1 MVISNLTWV
10 IIFSFMYI
18 VALSFLYFSKTR
30 LDNGENKIYKYILIT
45 NLVGLV
51 LQISCDFVSYKYDVI
66 PTIISDFVLRLY
78 LVYFIIFISLLIFY
92 LIEISFKHKKIAN
105 IITLIGDTLITIV
118 VFMLPYNLH
127 RDVVQKIYYTYGPAV
142 QVVFFLS
149 AILSL
154 VIFAILIAKR
164 KSVGLNKKVLP
175 IWLYLLFGLG
185 VMVIQM
191 KYPELV
197 ITTTMESLICFL
209 MYFTI
214 ENPDLKMITKLEL
227 AKDQAEKANRA
238 KSDFLSSMSH
248 EIRTPLNAIVGL
260 SEDNLSYESKC
271 PPEVIENSHDIVNAS
286 QTLLEIVGNILDI
299 NKIESEKL
307 EIVEH
312 AYDFKESITSMC
324 KVTTTRIGEKDIK
337 FNLNISDDLPY
348 ELIGDKVHVKEIVNN
363 ILTNAIKYTEQGEI
377 NLSVKCV
384 NDYNKRLS
392 NLIITCQDT
401 GRGIKK
407 EYISKLFTK
416 FERLEEDKNTTVEG
430 TGLGLAITKQLVEM
444 MNGNVT
450 VKSTYGEGSEFI
462 AAIDQR
468 TSLNTKEEEK
478 QDIKAELDLS
488 GKKVLIVD
496 DNEINIKV
504 AKKLLKKY
512 KCIVDSA
519 ESGMECLEKVKKGD
533 EYDLIFMDDMMP
545 RMRGTETL
553 IRLKK
558 IEGYKIPTIALTA
571 NAVSGM
577 KEKYLREGFTDYLAK
592 PIDKNELFK
601 ILSNYITFDTKFE
614 MKEEKL
620 EEIPKELFDM
630 EKPLNKIEI
639 KEHKKNEQF
648 SSVYVTKE
656 KKDIEYLKKNRIDVE
671 KGIELLGDI
680 EMYNETLEEFMN
692 NIEERM
698 RKLEKYKEE
707 EKMEEYAIEVHALK
721 SDSKYLGFKEL
732 AEIAYNQEMKSK
744 ENDIKY
750 IKEKY
755 SILKEEVDRIV
766 KIIKEYQATI

>member
-1 MVISNLTWV
+1 MGSGIYFPTCAVLFSVLTLILFFGKKHISTV
-10 IIFSFMYI
+10 E
-18 VALSFLYFSKTR
+18 T
-30 LDNGENKIYKYILIT
+30 KIY
-45 NLVGLV
+45 G
-51 LQISCDFVSYKYDVI
+51 F
-66 PTIISDFVLRLY
+66 
-78 LVYFIIFISLLIFY
+78 LLIFNFIGLIVELLCTYAAMISKNHEILSDLILKSY
-92 LIEISFKHKKIAN
+92 LFYNILWVLVLTIYVLYISLKRETMKKLKKVILYSSFILMILVIVLLFILPIDLVIKNNFRIRYTQGPSVDLCYVLCAIF
-105 IITLIGDTLITIV
+105 IIGMFITI
-118 VFMLPYNLH
+118 FTNL
-127 RDVVQKIYYTYGPAV
+127 KNFT
-142 QVVFFLS
+142 S
-149 AILSL
+149 
-154 VIFAILIAKR
+154 
-164 KSVGLNKKVLP
+164 NKKCIPVIVFLTVG
-175 IWLYLLFGLG
+175 IIGMF
-185 VMVIQM
+185 IQM
-191 KYPELV
+191 IYPG
-197 ITTTMESLICFL
+197 MLIMTYIETFVL
-209 MYFTI
+209 SIMYHTI
-214 ENPDLKMITKLEL
+214 ENPDIKMMNQLEL
-227 AKDQAEKANRA
+227 AKDTAEKANRA

-248 EIRTPLNAIVGL
+248 EIRTPLNAIMGF
-260 SEDNLSYESKC
+260 SECIKTAETLDEAK
-271 PPEVIENSHDIVNAS
+271 EDADDVISAGN
-286 QTLLEIVGNILDI
+286 TLLEIVNGILDI
-299 NKIESEKL
+299 SKIEAGKL
-307 EIVEH
+307 ELIESDYNVRKILEEVERL
-312 AYDFKESITSMC
+312 IQ
-324 KVTTTRIGEKDIK
+324 VR
-337 FNLNISDDLPY
+337 
-348 ELIGDKVHVKEIVNN
+348 IGDKKIEFETDIAEDIPEYLYGDHAN
-363 ILTNAIKYTEQGEI
+363 IKKILINLLTNAVKYTNEGYIKLKITCVRKENI
-377 NLSVKCV
+377 CRLFISVK
-384 NDYNKRLS
+384 
-392 NLIITCQDT
+392 DT
-401 GRGIKK
+401 GRGIKP
-407 EYISKLFTK
+407 EQVNRLFTK

-755 SILKEEVDRIV
+755 SILKEEVDRII
-766 KIIKEYQATI
+766 KIIKEYK

>member
-1 MVISNLTWV
+1 MMTNMYFQICSFFYMLMIVILFFSKKRIRNEETENFAILSIV
-10 IIFSFMYI
+10 NMIGILLDIIIVYLSYVTPGHTILYILNKFYLLYI
-18 VALSFLYFSKTR
+18 VLWTAIFY
-30 LDNGENKIYKYILIT
+30 IYIVLITVKKEYKKKMYMLTILLTTVTTILI
-45 NLVGLV
+45 
-51 LQISCDFVSYKYDVI
+51 
-66 PTIISDFVLRLY
+66 FVLPIYLY
-78 LVYFIIFISLLIFY
+78 NKDNV
-92 LIEISFKHKKIAN
+92 
-105 IITLIGDTLITIV
+105 
-118 VFMLPYNLH
+118 M
-127 RDVVQKIYYTYGPAV
+127 YTYGMSVTNVYVTELFFVIMIICTVAV
-142 QVVFFLS
+142 N
-149 AILSL
+149 IKN
-154 VIFAILIAKR
+154 IFTKKYIPLI
-164 KSVGLNKKVLP
+164 
-175 IWLYLLFGLG
+175 
-185 VMVIQM
+185 
-191 KYPELV
+191 
-197 ITTTMESLICFL
+197 SLIILCIIALIVRAINPGLLLTTSIMTFINIL
-209 MYFTI
+209 MYHTI
-214 ENPDLKMITKLEL
+214 ENPDIKMMNQLEL
-227 AKDQAEKANRA
+227 AKDTAEKANRA

-248 EIRTPLNAIVGL
+248 EIRTPLNAIMGF
-260 SEDNLSYESKC
+260 SECIKTAETLDEAK
-271 PPEVIENSHDIVNAS
+271 EDADDVISAGN
-286 QTLLEIVGNILDI
+286 TLLEIVNGILDI
-299 NKIESEKL
+299 SKIEAGKL
-307 EIVEH
+307 ELIESDYNVRKILEEVERL
-312 AYDFKESITSMC
+312 IQ
-324 KVTTTRIGEKDIK
+324 VR
-337 FNLNISDDLPY
+337 
-348 ELIGDKVHVKEIVNN
+348 IGDKKIEFETDIAEDIPEYLYGDHAN
-363 ILTNAIKYTEQGEI
+363 IKKILINLLTNAVKYTNEGYIKLKITCVRKENI
-377 NLSVKCV
+377 CRLFISVK
-384 NDYNKRLS
+384 
-392 NLIITCQDT
+392 DT
-401 GRGIKK
+401 GRGIKP
-407 EYISKLFTK
+407 EQVNRLFTK
-416 FERLEEDKNTTVEG
+416 FERLEEDKNTTIEG

-512 KCIVDSA
+512 KCIVESA
-519 ESGMECLEKVKKGD
+519 QSGMECLEKVKKGD

-755 SILKEEVDRIV
+755 SILKEEVDRII

>member
-1 MVISNLTWV
+1 MGSGIYFPTCAILFSVLTLILFFGKKHISTV
-10 IIFSFMYI
+10 E
-18 VALSFLYFSKTR
+18 T
-30 LDNGENKIYKYILIT
+30 KIY
-45 NLVGLV
+45 G
-51 LQISCDFVSYKYDVI
+51 F
-66 PTIISDFVLRLY
+66 
-78 LVYFIIFISLLIFY
+78 LLIFNFIGLIVELLCTYAAMISKNHEILSDLILKSY
-92 LIEISFKHKKIAN
+92 LFYNILWVLVLTIYVLYISLKRETMKKLKKVILYSSFILMILVIVLLFILPIDLVIKNNFRIRYTQGPSVELCYALCAIF
-105 IITLIGDTLITIV
+105 IIGMFITI
-118 VFMLPYNLH
+118 FTNL
-127 RDVVQKIYYTYGPAV
+127 KNFT
-142 QVVFFLS
+142 S
-149 AILSL
+149 
-154 VIFAILIAKR
+154 
-164 KSVGLNKKVLP
+164 NKKCIPVIVFLTVG
-175 IWLYLLFGLG
+175 IIGMF
-185 VMVIQM
+185 IQM
-191 KYPELV
+191 IYPG
-197 ITTTMESLICFL
+197 MLIMTYIETFVL
-209 MYFTI
+209 SIMYHTI
-214 ENPDLKMITKLEL
+214 ENPDIKMMNQLEL
-227 AKDQAEKANRA
+227 AKDTAEKANRA

-248 EIRTPLNAIVGL
+248 EIRTPLNAIMGF
-260 SEDNLSYESKC
+260 SECIKTAETLDEAKEDASD
-271 PPEVIENSHDIVNAS
+271 VISAGN
-286 QTLLEIVGNILDI
+286 TLLEIVNGILDI
-299 NKIESEKL
+299 SKIEAGKL
-307 EIVEH
+307 ELIESDYNVRKILEEVERL
-312 AYDFKESITSMC
+312 IQ
-324 KVTTTRIGEKDIK
+324 VR
-337 FNLNISDDLPY
+337 
-348 ELIGDKVHVKEIVNN
+348 IGDKKIEFETDIAEDIPEYLYGDHAN
-363 ILTNAIKYTEQGEI
+363 IKKILINLLTNAVKYTNEGYIKLKITCVRKENI
-377 NLSVKCV
+377 CRLFISVK
-384 NDYNKRLS
+384 
-392 NLIITCQDT
+392 DT
-401 GRGIKK
+401 GRGIKP
-407 EYISKLFTK
+407 EQVNRLFTK

-444 MNGNVT
+444 MNGNIT

-732 AEIAYNQEMKSK
+732 AKIAYNQEMKSK

>member
-1 MVISNLTWV
+1 MDGAISFTVCSLFFSVLLTLVYFSKKRLSTLENKLYAVLIITNLIGIIIHILCGVVTPMINGDIQS
-10 IIFSFMYI
+10 IIFS
-18 VALSFLYFSKTR
+18 K
-30 LDNGENKIYKYILIT
+30 
-45 NLVGLV
+45 
-51 LQISCDFVSYKYDVI
+51 
-66 PTIISDFVLRLY
+66 LY
-78 LVYFIIFISLLIFY
+78 LGYLLTWIMIFTIYIFVISRKNKFENTLKKYYIRLFTCISIIYFICCIILVFLP
-92 LIEISFKHKKIAN
+92 IEIFNESG
-105 IITLIGDTLITIV
+105 II
-118 VFMLPYNLH
+118 
-127 RDVVQKIYYTYGPAV
+127 YTYGMAV
-142 QVVFFLS
+142 NFLYVVSGLCMMVMIICMLLNFKNIRNKKYLP
-149 AILSL
+149 
-154 VIFAILIAKR
+154 IFAYMAISSAVVLIQ
-164 KSVGLNKKVLP
+164 S
-175 IWLYLLFGLG
+175 IH
-185 VMVIQM
+185 
-191 KYPELV
+191 PELLLM
-197 ITTTMESLICFL
+197 TAMETFVTFL

-214 ENPDLKMITKLEL
+214 ENPDIKMMNQLEL
-227 AKDQAEKANRA
+227 AKDTAEKANRA

-248 EIRTPLNAIVGL
+248 EIRTPLNAIMGF
-260 SEDNLSYESKC
+260 SECIKTAETLDEAK
-271 PPEVIENSHDIVNAS
+271 EDAGDVISAGN
-286 QTLLEIVGNILDI
+286 TLLEIVNGILDI
-299 NKIESEKL
+299 SKIEAGKL
-307 EIVEH
+307 ELIESDYNVRKILEEVERL
-312 AYDFKESITSMC
+312 IQ
-324 KVTTTRIGEKDIK
+324 VR
-337 FNLNISDDLPY
+337 
-348 ELIGDKVHVKEIVNN
+348 IGDKKIEFETDIAEDIPEYLYGDHAN
-363 ILTNAIKYTEQGEI
+363 IKKILINLLTNAVKYTNEGYIKLKITCVRKENI
-377 NLSVKCV
+377 CRLFISVK
-384 NDYNKRLS
+384 
-392 NLIITCQDT
+392 DT
-401 GRGIKK
+401 GRGIKP
-407 EYISKLFTK
+407 EQVNRLFTK

-444 MNGNVT
+444 MNGNIT

-707 EKMEEYAIEVHALK
+707 DKMEEYAIEVHALK

-755 SILKEEVDRIV
+755 SILKEEVDRII
-766 KIIKEYQATI
+766 KIIKEYK

>member
-1 MVISNLTWV
+1 MDGAISFTVCSLFFSVLLTLVYFSKKRLSTLENKLYAVLIITNLIGIIIHILCGVVTPMINGDIQS
-10 IIFSFMYI
+10 IIFS
-18 VALSFLYFSKTR
+18 K
-30 LDNGENKIYKYILIT
+30 
-45 NLVGLV
+45 
-51 LQISCDFVSYKYDVI
+51 
-66 PTIISDFVLRLY
+66 LY
-78 LVYFIIFISLLIFY
+78 LGYLLTWIMIFTIYIFVISRKNKFENTLKKYYIRLFTCISIIYFICCIILVFLP
-92 LIEISFKHKKIAN
+92 IEIFNESG
-105 IITLIGDTLITIV
+105 II
-118 VFMLPYNLH
+118 
-127 RDVVQKIYYTYGPAV
+127 YTYGMAV
-142 QVVFFLS
+142 NFLYVVSGLCMMVMIICMLLNFKNIRNKKYLP
-149 AILSL
+149 
-154 VIFAILIAKR
+154 IFAYMAINSAVVLIQ
-164 KSVGLNKKVLP
+164 S
-175 IWLYLLFGLG
+175 IH
-185 VMVIQM
+185 
-191 KYPELV
+191 PELLLM
-197 ITTTMESLICFL
+197 TAMETFVTFL

-214 ENPDLKMITKLEL
+214 ENPDIKMMNQLEL
-227 AKDQAEKANRA
+227 AKDTAEKANRA

-248 EIRTPLNAIVGL
+248 EIRTPLNAIMGF
-260 SEDNLSYESKC
+260 SECIKTAETLDEAK
-271 PPEVIENSHDIVNAS
+271 EDADDVISAGN
-286 QTLLEIVGNILDI
+286 TLLEIVNGILDI
-299 NKIESEKL
+299 SKIEAGKL
-307 EIVEH
+307 ELIESDYNVRKILEEVERL
-312 AYDFKESITSMC
+312 IQ
-324 KVTTTRIGEKDIK
+324 VR
-337 FNLNISDDLPY
+337 
-348 ELIGDKVHVKEIVNN
+348 IGDKKIEFETDIAEDIPEYLYGDHAN
-363 ILTNAIKYTEQGEI
+363 IKKILINLLTNAVKYTNEGYIKLKITCVRKENI
-377 NLSVKCV
+377 CRLFISVK
-384 NDYNKRLS
+384 
-392 NLIITCQDT
+392 DT
-401 GRGIKK
+401 GRGIKP
-407 EYISKLFTK
+407 EQVNRLFTK

-478 QDIKAELDLS
+478 QDIKVELDLS

-755 SILKEEVDRIV
+755 SILKEEVDRII

>member
-1 MVISNLTWV
+1 MDGAISFTVCSLFFSVLLTLVYFSKKRLSTLENKLYAVLIITNLIGIIIHILCGVVTPMINGDIQS
-10 IIFSFMYI
+10 IIFS
-18 VALSFLYFSKTR
+18 K
-30 LDNGENKIYKYILIT
+30 
-45 NLVGLV
+45 
-51 LQISCDFVSYKYDVI
+51 
-66 PTIISDFVLRLY
+66 LY
-78 LVYFIIFISLLIFY
+78 LGYLLTWIMIFTIYIFVISRKNKFENTLKKYYIRLFTCISIIYFICCIILVFLP
-92 LIEISFKHKKIAN
+92 IEIFNESG
-105 IITLIGDTLITIV
+105 II
-118 VFMLPYNLH
+118 
-127 RDVVQKIYYTYGPAV
+127 YTYGMAV
-142 QVVFFLS
+142 NFLYVVSGLCMMVMIICMLLNFKNIRNKKYLP
-149 AILSL
+149 
-154 VIFAILIAKR
+154 IFAYMAISSAVVLIQ
-164 KSVGLNKKVLP
+164 S
-175 IWLYLLFGLG
+175 IH
-185 VMVIQM
+185 
-191 KYPELV
+191 PELLLM
-197 ITTTMESLICFL
+197 TAMETFVTFL

-214 ENPDLKMITKLEL
+214 ENPDIKMMNQLEL
-227 AKDQAEKANRA
+227 AKDTAEKANRA

-248 EIRTPLNAIVGL
+248 EIRTPLNAIMGF
-260 SEDNLSYESKC
+260 SECIKTAETLDEAK
-271 PPEVIENSHDIVNAS
+271 EDAGDVISAGN
-286 QTLLEIVGNILDI
+286 TLLEIVNGILDI
-299 NKIESEKL
+299 SKIEAGKL
-307 EIVEH
+307 ELIESDYNVRKILEEVERL
-312 AYDFKESITSMC
+312 IQ
-324 KVTTTRIGEKDIK
+324 VR
-337 FNLNISDDLPY
+337 
-348 ELIGDKVHVKEIVNN
+348 IGDKKIEFETDIAEDIPEYLYGDHAN
-363 ILTNAIKYTEQGEI
+363 IKKILINLLTNAVKYTNEGYIKLKITCVRKENI
-377 NLSVKCV
+377 CRLFISVK
-384 NDYNKRLS
+384 
-392 NLIITCQDT
+392 DT
-401 GRGIKK
+401 GRGIKP
-407 EYISKLFTK
+407 EQVNRLFTK

-671 KGIELLGDI
+671 KGIELLGDM

-755 SILKEEVDRIV
+755 SILKEEVDRII
-766 KIIKEYQATI
+766 KIIKEYK

>member
-1 MVISNLTWV
+1 MMTNMYFQVCSFFYMLMIVILFFSKKRIKNEETENFAILSIV
-10 IIFSFMYI
+10 NMIGILLDIIIVYLSYVTPGHTILYILNKFYLLYI
-18 VALSFLYFSKTR
+18 VLWTAIFY
-30 LDNGENKIYKYILIT
+30 IYIVLITVKKEYKKKMYMLTILLTTVTTILI
-45 NLVGLV
+45 
-51 LQISCDFVSYKYDVI
+51 
-66 PTIISDFVLRLY
+66 FVLPIYLY
-78 LVYFIIFISLLIFY
+78 NKDNV
-92 LIEISFKHKKIAN
+92 
-105 IITLIGDTLITIV
+105 
-118 VFMLPYNLH
+118 M
-127 RDVVQKIYYTYGPAV
+127 YTYGMSVTNVYVTELFFVIMIICTVAV
-142 QVVFFLS
+142 N
-149 AILSL
+149 IKN
-154 VIFAILIAKR
+154 IFTKKYIPLI
-164 KSVGLNKKVLP
+164 
-175 IWLYLLFGLG
+175 
-185 VMVIQM
+185 
-191 KYPELV
+191 
-197 ITTTMESLICFL
+197 SLIILCIIALIVRAINPGLLLTTSIMTFINIL
-209 MYFTI
+209 MYHTI
-214 ENPDLKMITKLEL
+214 ENPDIKMMNQLEL
-227 AKDQAEKANRA
+227 AKDTAEKANRA

-248 EIRTPLNAIVGL
+248 EIRTPLNAIMGF
-260 SEDNLSYESKC
+260 SECIKTAETLDEAK
-271 PPEVIENSHDIVNAS
+271 EDADDVISAGN
-286 QTLLEIVGNILDI
+286 TLLEIVNGILDI
-299 NKIESEKL
+299 SKIEAGKL
-307 EIVEH
+307 ELIESDYNVRKILEEVERL
-312 AYDFKESITSMC
+312 IQ
-324 KVTTTRIGEKDIK
+324 VR
-337 FNLNISDDLPY
+337 
-348 ELIGDKVHVKEIVNN
+348 IGDKKIEFETDIAEDIPEYLYGDHAN
-363 ILTNAIKYTEQGEI
+363 IKKILINLLTNAVKYTNEGYIKLKITCVRKENI
-377 NLSVKCV
+377 CRLFISVK
-384 NDYNKRLS
+384 
-392 NLIITCQDT
+392 DT
-401 GRGIKK
+401 GRGIKP
-407 EYISKLFTK
+407 EQVNRLFTK
-416 FERLEEDKNTTVEG
+416 FERLEEDKNTTIEG

-468 TSLNTKEEEK
+468 TSLNPKEEEK

-488 GKKVLIVD
+488 GEKVLIVD

-577 KEKYLREGFTDYLAK
+577 REKYLREGFTDYLAK

-692 NIEERM
+692 NIEDRM

-732 AEIAYNQEMKSK
+732 AKIAYNQEMKSK

-755 SILKEEVDRIV
+755 SILKEEVDRII
-766 KIIKEYQATI
+766 KIIKEYK

>member
-1 MVISNLTWV
+1 MGSGIYFPTCAVLFSVLTLILFFGKKHISTV
-10 IIFSFMYI
+10 E
-18 VALSFLYFSKTR
+18 T
-30 LDNGENKIYKYILIT
+30 KIY
-45 NLVGLV
+45 G
-51 LQISCDFVSYKYDVI
+51 F
-66 PTIISDFVLRLY
+66 
-78 LVYFIIFISLLIFY
+78 LLIFNFIGLIVELLCTYAAMISKNHEILSDLILKSY
-92 LIEISFKHKKIAN
+92 LFYNILWVLVLTIYVLYISLKRETMKKLKKVILYSSFILMILVIVLLFILPIDLVIKNNFRIRYTQGPSVDLCYVLCAIF
-105 IITLIGDTLITIV
+105 IIGMFITI
-118 VFMLPYNLH
+118 FTNL
-127 RDVVQKIYYTYGPAV
+127 KNFT
-142 QVVFFLS
+142 S
-149 AILSL
+149 
-154 VIFAILIAKR
+154 
-164 KSVGLNKKVLP
+164 NKKCIPVIVFLTVG
-175 IWLYLLFGLG
+175 IIGMF
-185 VMVIQM
+185 IQM
-191 KYPELV
+191 IYPG
-197 ITTTMESLICFL
+197 MLIMTYIETFVL
-209 MYFTI
+209 SIMYHTI
-214 ENPDLKMITKLEL
+214 ENPDIKMMNQLEL
-227 AKDQAEKANRA
+227 AKDTAEKANRA

-248 EIRTPLNAIVGL
+248 EIRTPLNAIMGF
-260 SEDNLSYESKC
+260 SECIKTAETLDEAK
-271 PPEVIENSHDIVNAS
+271 EDADDVISAGN
-286 QTLLEIVGNILDI
+286 TLLEIVNGILDI
-299 NKIESEKL
+299 SKIEAGKL
-307 EIVEH
+307 ELIESDYNVRKILEEVERL
-312 AYDFKESITSMC
+312 IQ
-324 KVTTTRIGEKDIK
+324 VR
-337 FNLNISDDLPY
+337 
-348 ELIGDKVHVKEIVNN
+348 IGDKKIEFETDIAEDIPEYLYGDHAN
-363 ILTNAIKYTEQGEI
+363 IKKILINLLTNAVKYTNEGYIKLKITCVRKENI
-377 NLSVKCV
+377 CRLFISVK
-384 NDYNKRLS
+384 
-392 NLIITCQDT
+392 DT
-401 GRGIKK
+401 GRGIKP
-407 EYISKLFTK
+407 EQVNRLFTK

-444 MNGNVT
+444 MNGNIT

-755 SILKEEVDRIV
+755 SILKEEVDRII
-766 KIIKEYQATI
+766 KIIKEYK

>member
-1 MVISNLTWV
+1 MMNGIVFIVCGLCCSILINIVYFSKKRIFSYENRVYSALIISNL
-10 IIFSFMYI
+10 I
-18 VALSFLYFSKTR
+18 
-30 LDNGENKIYKYILIT
+30 G
-45 NLVGLV
+45 
-51 LQISCDFVSYKYDVI
+51 
-66 PTIISDFVLRLY
+66 
-78 LVYFIIFISLLIFY
+78 LLIE
-92 LIEISFKHKKIAN
+92 LACN
-105 IITLIGDTLITIV
+105 ITAE
-118 VFMLPYNLH
+118 FP
-127 RDVVQKIYYTYGPAV
+127 Q
-142 QVVFFLS
+142 LS
-149 AILSL
+149 LSL
-154 VIFAILIAKR
+154 VTLIVKLYLIYLVTWIFLFTIYIFIISIKNYEKNRIKILKSIFLLLAISIIMILILPVECVKNGDVIY
-164 KSVGLNKKVLP
+164 STGLAVLESYLISGICIMLWIILLLANIKKIKLKKCIP
-175 IWLYLLFGLG
+175 LLGFILLGNIVIFLQATHPGLL
-185 VMVIQM
+185 MM
-191 KYPELV
+191 TAMETY
-197 ITTTMESLICFL
+197 ITLL
-209 MYFTI
+209 MYHTI
-214 ENPDLKMITKLEL
+214 ENPDIKMMNQLEL
-227 AKDQAEKANRA
+227 AKDTAEKANRA

-248 EIRTPLNAIVGL
+248 EIRTPLNAIMGF
-260 SEDNLSYESKC
+260 SECIKTAETLDEAK
-271 PPEVIENSHDIVNAS
+271 EDAGDVISAGN
-286 QTLLEIVGNILDI
+286 TLLEIVNGILDI
-299 NKIESEKL
+299 SKIEAGKL
-307 EIVEH
+307 ELIESDYNVRKILEEVERL
-312 AYDFKESITSMC
+312 IQ
-324 KVTTTRIGEKDIK
+324 VR
-337 FNLNISDDLPY
+337 
-348 ELIGDKVHVKEIVNN
+348 IGDKKIEFETDIAEDIPEYLYGDHAN
-363 ILTNAIKYTEQGEI
+363 IKKILINLLTNAVKYTNEGYIKLKITCVRKENI
-377 NLSVKCV
+377 CRLFISVK
-384 NDYNKRLS
+384 
-392 NLIITCQDT
+392 DT
-401 GRGIKK
+401 GRGIKP
-407 EYISKLFTK
+407 EQVNRLFTK

-478 QDIKAELDLS
+478 QDIKVELDLS
-488 GKKVLIVD
+488 GEKVLIVD

-755 SILKEEVDRIV
+755 SILKEEVDRII
-766 KIIKEYQATI
+766 KIIKEYK

>member
-1 MVISNLTWV
+1 MGSGIYFPTCAILFSVLTLILFFGKKHISTV
-10 IIFSFMYI
+10 E
-18 VALSFLYFSKTR
+18 T
-30 LDNGENKIYKYILIT
+30 KIY
-45 NLVGLV
+45 G
-51 LQISCDFVSYKYDVI
+51 F
-66 PTIISDFVLRLY
+66 
-78 LVYFIIFISLLIFY
+78 LLIFNFIGLIVELLCTYAAMISKNHEILSDLILKSY
-92 LIEISFKHKKIAN
+92 LFYNILWVLVLTIYVLYISLKRETMKKLKKVILYSSFILMILVIVLLFILPIDLVIKNNFRIRYTQGPSVELCYALCAIF
-105 IITLIGDTLITIV
+105 IIGMFITI
-118 VFMLPYNLH
+118 FTNL
-127 RDVVQKIYYTYGPAV
+127 KNFT
-142 QVVFFLS
+142 S
-149 AILSL
+149 
-154 VIFAILIAKR
+154 
-164 KSVGLNKKVLP
+164 NKKCIPVIVFLTVG
-175 IWLYLLFGLG
+175 IIGMF
-185 VMVIQM
+185 IQM
-191 KYPELV
+191 IYPG
-197 ITTTMESLICFL
+197 MLIMTYIETFVL
-209 MYFTI
+209 SIMYHTI
-214 ENPDLKMITKLEL
+214 ENPDIKMMNQLEL
-227 AKDQAEKANRA
+227 AKDTAEKANRA

-248 EIRTPLNAIVGL
+248 EIRTPLNAIMGF
-260 SEDNLSYESKC
+260 SECIKTAETLDEAK
-271 PPEVIENSHDIVNAS
+271 EDAGDVISAGN
-286 QTLLEIVGNILDI
+286 TLLEIVNGILDI
-299 NKIESEKL
+299 SKIEAGKL
-307 EIVEH
+307 ELIESDYNVRKILEEVERL
-312 AYDFKESITSMC
+312 IQ
-324 KVTTTRIGEKDIK
+324 VR
-337 FNLNISDDLPY
+337 
-348 ELIGDKVHVKEIVNN
+348 IGDKKIEFETDIAEDIPEYLYGDHAN
-363 ILTNAIKYTEQGEI
+363 IKKILINLLTNAVKYTNGGYIKLKITCVRKENI
-377 NLSVKCV
+377 CRLFISVK
-384 NDYNKRLS
+384 
-392 NLIITCQDT
+392 DT
-401 GRGIKK
+401 GRGIKP
-407 EYISKLFTK
+407 EQVNRLFTK

-478 QDIKAELDLS
+478 QDIKVELDLS

-648 SSVYVTKE
+648 SSAYVTKE

-692 NIEERM
+692 DIEERM

-755 SILKEEVDRIV
+755 SILKEEVDRII
-766 KIIKEYQATI
+766 KIIKEYK

>member
-1 MVISNLTWV
+1 MMTNMYFQICSFFYMLMIVILFFSKKRIRNEETENFAILS
-10 IIFSFMYI
+10 IINMIGILLDIIIVYLSYVTPGHTILYILNKFYLLYI
-18 VALSFLYFSKTR
+18 VLWTAIFY
-30 LDNGENKIYKYILIT
+30 IYIVLITVKKEYKKKMYMLTILLTTVTTILI
-45 NLVGLV
+45 
-51 LQISCDFVSYKYDVI
+51 
-66 PTIISDFVLRLY
+66 FVLPIYLY
-78 LVYFIIFISLLIFY
+78 NKDNV
-92 LIEISFKHKKIAN
+92 
-105 IITLIGDTLITIV
+105 
-118 VFMLPYNLH
+118 M
-127 RDVVQKIYYTYGPAV
+127 YTYGMSVTNVYVTELFFVIMIICTVAV
-142 QVVFFLS
+142 N
-149 AILSL
+149 IKN
-154 VIFAILIAKR
+154 IFTKKYIPLI
-164 KSVGLNKKVLP
+164 
-175 IWLYLLFGLG
+175 
-185 VMVIQM
+185 
-191 KYPELV
+191 
-197 ITTTMESLICFL
+197 SLIILCIIALIVRAINPGLLLTTSIMTFINIL
-209 MYFTI
+209 MYHTI
-214 ENPDLKMITKLEL
+214 ENPDIKMMNQLEL
-227 AKDQAEKANRA
+227 AKDTAEKANRA

-248 EIRTPLNAIVGL
+248 EIRTPLNAIMGF
-260 SEDNLSYESKC
+260 SECIKTAETLDEAK
-271 PPEVIENSHDIVNAS
+271 EDAGDVISAGN
-286 QTLLEIVGNILDI
+286 TLLEIVNGILDI
-299 NKIESEKL
+299 SKIEAGKL
-307 EIVEH
+307 ELIESDYNVRKILEEVERL
-312 AYDFKESITSMC
+312 IQ
-324 KVTTTRIGEKDIK
+324 VR
-337 FNLNISDDLPY
+337 
-348 ELIGDKVHVKEIVNN
+348 IGDKKIEFETDIAEDIPEYLYGDHAN
-363 ILTNAIKYTEQGEI
+363 IKKILINLLTNAVKYTNEGYIKLKITCVRKENI
-377 NLSVKCV
+377 CRLFISVK
-384 NDYNKRLS
+384 
-392 NLIITCQDT
+392 DT
-401 GRGIKK
+401 GRGIKP
-407 EYISKLFTK
+407 EQVNRLFTK

-488 GKKVLIVD
+488 EKKILIVD

-755 SILKEEVDRIV
+755 SILKEEVDRII

>member
-1 MVISNLTWV
+1 MGSGIYFPTCAVLFSVLTLILFFGKKHISTV
-10 IIFSFMYI
+10 E
-18 VALSFLYFSKTR
+18 T
-30 LDNGENKIYKYILIT
+30 KIY
-45 NLVGLV
+45 G
-51 LQISCDFVSYKYDVI
+51 F
-66 PTIISDFVLRLY
+66 
-78 LVYFIIFISLLIFY
+78 LLIFNFIGLIVELLCTYAAMISKNHEILSDLILKSY
-92 LIEISFKHKKIAN
+92 LFYNILWVLVLTIYVLYISLKRETMKKLKKVILYSSFILMILVIVLLFILPIDLVIKNNFRIRYTQGPSVDLCYVLCAIF
-105 IITLIGDTLITIV
+105 IIGMFITI
-118 VFMLPYNLH
+118 FTNL
-127 RDVVQKIYYTYGPAV
+127 KNFT
-142 QVVFFLS
+142 S
-149 AILSL
+149 
-154 VIFAILIAKR
+154 
-164 KSVGLNKKVLP
+164 NKKCIPVIVFLTVG
-175 IWLYLLFGLG
+175 IIGMF
-185 VMVIQM
+185 IQM
-191 KYPELV
+191 IYPG
-197 ITTTMESLICFL
+197 MLIMTYIETFVL
-209 MYFTI
+209 SIMYHTI
-214 ENPDLKMITKLEL
+214 ENPDIKMMNQLEL
-227 AKDQAEKANRA
+227 AKDTAEKANRA

-248 EIRTPLNAIVGL
+248 EIRTPLNAIMGF
-260 SEDNLSYESKC
+260 SECIKTAETLDEAK
-271 PPEVIENSHDIVNAS
+271 EDADDVISAGN
-286 QTLLEIVGNILDI
+286 TLLEIVNGILDI
-299 NKIESEKL
+299 SKIEAGKL
-307 EIVEH
+307 ELIESDYNVRKILEEVERL
-312 AYDFKESITSMC
+312 IQ
-324 KVTTTRIGEKDIK
+324 VR
-337 FNLNISDDLPY
+337 
-348 ELIGDKVHVKEIVNN
+348 IGDKKIEFETDIAEDIPEYLYGDHAN
-363 ILTNAIKYTEQGEI
+363 IKKILINLLTNAVKYTNEGYIKLKITCVRKENI
-377 NLSVKCV
+377 CRLFISVK
-384 NDYNKRLS
+384 
-392 NLIITCQDT
+392 DT
-401 GRGIKK
+401 GRGIKP
-407 EYISKLFTK
+407 EQVNRLFTK

-444 MNGNVT
+444 MNGNIT

-571 NAVSGM
+571 NAISGM

-755 SILKEEVDRIV
+755 SILKEEVDRII
-766 KIIKEYQATI
+766 KIIKEYK

>member
-1 MVISNLTWV
+1 MGSGIYFPTCAILFSVLTLILFFGKKHISTV
-10 IIFSFMYI
+10 E
-18 VALSFLYFSKTR
+18 T
-30 LDNGENKIYKYILIT
+30 KIS
-45 NLVGLV
+45 G
-51 LQISCDFVSYKYDVI
+51 F
-66 PTIISDFVLRLY
+66 
-78 LVYFIIFISLLIFY
+78 LLIFNFIGLIVELLCTYAAMISKNHEILSDLILKSY
-92 LIEISFKHKKIAN
+92 LFYNILWVLVLTIYVLYISLKRETMKKLKKVILYSSFILMILVIVLLFILPIDLVIKNNFRIRYTQGPSVELCYALCAIF
-105 IITLIGDTLITIV
+105 IIGMFITI
-118 VFMLPYNLH
+118 FTNL
-127 RDVVQKIYYTYGPAV
+127 KNFT
-142 QVVFFLS
+142 S
-149 AILSL
+149 
-154 VIFAILIAKR
+154 
-164 KSVGLNKKVLP
+164 NKKCIPVIVFLTVG
-175 IWLYLLFGLG
+175 IIGMF
-185 VMVIQM
+185 IQM
-191 KYPELV
+191 IYPG
-197 ITTTMESLICFL
+197 MLIMTYIETFVL
-209 MYFTI
+209 SIMYHTI
-214 ENPDLKMITKLEL
+214 ENPDIKMMNQLEL
-227 AKDQAEKANRA
+227 AKDTAEKANRA

-248 EIRTPLNAIVGL
+248 EIRTPLNAIMGF
-260 SEDNLSYESKC
+260 SECIKTAETLDEAKEDASD
-271 PPEVIENSHDIVNAS
+271 VISAGN
-286 QTLLEIVGNILDI
+286 TLLEIVNGILDI
-299 NKIESEKL
+299 SKIEAGKL
-307 EIVEH
+307 ELIESDYNVRKILEEVERL
-312 AYDFKESITSMC
+312 IQ
-324 KVTTTRIGEKDIK
+324 VR
-337 FNLNISDDLPY
+337 
-348 ELIGDKVHVKEIVNN
+348 IGDKKIEFETDIAEDIPEYLYGDHAN
-363 ILTNAIKYTEQGEI
+363 IKKILINLLTNAVKYTNEGYIKLKITCVRKENI
-377 NLSVKCV
+377 CRLFISVK
-384 NDYNKRLS
+384 
-392 NLIITCQDT
+392 DT
-401 GRGIKK
+401 GRGIKP
-407 EYISKLFTK
+407 EQVNRLFTK

-444 MNGNVT
+444 MNGNIT

-755 SILKEEVDRIV
+755 SILKEEVDRII

>member
-1 MVISNLTWV
+1 MMTNMYFQICSFFYMLMIVILFFSKKRIRNEETENFAILSIV
-10 IIFSFMYI
+10 NMIGILLDIIIVYLSYVTPGHTILYILNKFYLLYI
-18 VALSFLYFSKTR
+18 VLWTAIFY
-30 LDNGENKIYKYILIT
+30 IYIVLITVKKEYKKKMYMLTVLLTTVTTILI
-45 NLVGLV
+45 
-51 LQISCDFVSYKYDVI
+51 
-66 PTIISDFVLRLY
+66 FVLPIYLY
-78 LVYFIIFISLLIFY
+78 NKDNV
-92 LIEISFKHKKIAN
+92 
-105 IITLIGDTLITIV
+105 
-118 VFMLPYNLH
+118 M
-127 RDVVQKIYYTYGPAV
+127 YTYGMSVTNVYVTELFFVIMIICTVAV
-142 QVVFFLS
+142 N
-149 AILSL
+149 IKN
-154 VIFAILIAKR
+154 IFTKKYIPLI
-164 KSVGLNKKVLP
+164 
-175 IWLYLLFGLG
+175 
-185 VMVIQM
+185 
-191 KYPELV
+191 
-197 ITTTMESLICFL
+197 SLIILCIIALIVRAINPGLLLTTSIMTFINIL
-209 MYFTI
+209 MYHTI
-214 ENPDLKMITKLEL
+214 ENPDIKMMNQLEL
-227 AKDQAEKANRA
+227 AKDTAEKANRA

-248 EIRTPLNAIVGL
+248 EIRTPLNAIMGF
-260 SEDNLSYESKC
+260 SECIKTAETLDEAK
-271 PPEVIENSHDIVNAS
+271 EDAGDVISAGN
-286 QTLLEIVGNILDI
+286 TLLEIVNGILDI
-299 NKIESEKL
+299 SKIEAGKL
-307 EIVEH
+307 ELIESDYNVRKILEEVERL
-312 AYDFKESITSMC
+312 IQ
-324 KVTTTRIGEKDIK
+324 VR
-337 FNLNISDDLPY
+337 
-348 ELIGDKVHVKEIVNN
+348 IGDKKIEFETDIAEDIPEYLYGDHAN
-363 ILTNAIKYTEQGEI
+363 IKKILINLLTNAVKYTNEGYIKLKITCVRKENI
-377 NLSVKCV
+377 CRLFISVK
-384 NDYNKRLS
+384 
-392 NLIITCQDT
+392 DT
-401 GRGIKK
+401 GRGIKP
-407 EYISKLFTK
+407 EQVNRLFTK

-755 SILKEEVDRIV
+755 SILKEEVDRII
-766 KIIKEYQATI
+766 KIIKEYK

>member
-1 MVISNLTWV
+1 MGSGIYFPTCAILFSVLTLILFFGKKHISTV
-10 IIFSFMYI
+10 E
-18 VALSFLYFSKTR
+18 T
-30 LDNGENKIYKYILIT
+30 KIY
-45 NLVGLV
+45 G
-51 LQISCDFVSYKYDVI
+51 F
-66 PTIISDFVLRLY
+66 
-78 LVYFIIFISLLIFY
+78 LLIFNFIGLIVELLCTYAAMISKNHEILSDLILKLY
-92 LIEISFKHKKIAN
+92 LFYNILWVLVLTIYVLYISLKRETMKKLKKVILYSSFILMILVIVLLFILPIDLVIKNNFRIRYTQGPSVELCYALCAIF
-105 IITLIGDTLITIV
+105 IIGMFITI
-118 VFMLPYNLH
+118 FTNL
-127 RDVVQKIYYTYGPAV
+127 KNFT
-142 QVVFFLS
+142 S
-149 AILSL
+149 
-154 VIFAILIAKR
+154 
-164 KSVGLNKKVLP
+164 NKKCIPVIVFLTVG
-175 IWLYLLFGLG
+175 IIGMF
-185 VMVIQM
+185 IQM
-191 KYPELV
+191 IYPG
-197 ITTTMESLICFL
+197 MLIMTYIETFVL
-209 MYFTI
+209 SIMYHTI
-214 ENPDLKMITKLEL
+214 ENPDIKMMNQLEL
-227 AKDQAEKANRA
+227 AKDTAEKANRA

-248 EIRTPLNAIVGL
+248 EIRTPLNAIMGF
-260 SEDNLSYESKC
+260 SECIKTAETLDEAKEDASD
-271 PPEVIENSHDIVNAS
+271 VISAGN
-286 QTLLEIVGNILDI
+286 TLLEIVNGILDI
-299 NKIESEKL
+299 SKIEAGKL
-307 EIVEH
+307 ELIESDYNVRKILEEVERL
-312 AYDFKESITSMC
+312 IQ
-324 KVTTTRIGEKDIK
+324 VR
-337 FNLNISDDLPY
+337 
-348 ELIGDKVHVKEIVNN
+348 IGDKKIEFETDIAEDIPEYLYGDHAN
-363 ILTNAIKYTEQGEI
+363 IKKILINLLTNAVKYTNEGYIKLKITCVRKENI
-377 NLSVKCV
+377 CRLFISVK
-384 NDYNKRLS
+384 
-392 NLIITCQDT
+392 DT
-401 GRGIKK
+401 GRGIKP
-407 EYISKLFTK
+407 EQVNRLFTK
-416 FERLEEDKNTTVEG
+416 FERLEEDKNTTIEG

-692 NIEERM
+692 NIEEKM

-755 SILKEEVDRIV
+755 SILKEEVDRII

>member
-1 MVISNLTWV
+1 MMTNMYFQVCSFFYMLMIVILFFSKKRIKNEETENFAILSIV
-10 IIFSFMYI
+10 NMIGILLDIIIVYLSYVTPGHTILYILNKFYLLYI
-18 VALSFLYFSKTR
+18 VLWTAIFY
-30 LDNGENKIYKYILIT
+30 IYIVLITVKKEYKKKMYMLTILLTTVTTILI
-45 NLVGLV
+45 
-51 LQISCDFVSYKYDVI
+51 
-66 PTIISDFVLRLY
+66 FVLPIYLY
-78 LVYFIIFISLLIFY
+78 NKDNV
-92 LIEISFKHKKIAN
+92 
-105 IITLIGDTLITIV
+105 
-118 VFMLPYNLH
+118 M
-127 RDVVQKIYYTYGPAV
+127 YTYGMSVTNVYVTELFFVIMIICTVAV
-142 QVVFFLS
+142 N
-149 AILSL
+149 IKN
-154 VIFAILIAKR
+154 IFTKKYIPLI
-164 KSVGLNKKVLP
+164 
-175 IWLYLLFGLG
+175 
-185 VMVIQM
+185 
-191 KYPELV
+191 
-197 ITTTMESLICFL
+197 SLIILCIIALIVRAINPGLLLTTSIMTFINIL
-209 MYFTI
+209 MYHTI
-214 ENPDLKMITKLEL
+214 ENPDIKMMNQLEL
-227 AKDQAEKANRA
+227 AKDTAEKANRA

-248 EIRTPLNAIVGL
+248 EIRTPLNAIMGF
-260 SEDNLSYESKC
+260 SECIKTAETLDEAK
-271 PPEVIENSHDIVNAS
+271 EDAGDVISAGN
-286 QTLLEIVGNILDI
+286 TLLEIVNGILDI
-299 NKIESEKL
+299 SKIEAGKL
-307 EIVEH
+307 ELIESDYNVRKILEEVERL
-312 AYDFKESITSMC
+312 IQ
-324 KVTTTRIGEKDIK
+324 VR
-337 FNLNISDDLPY
+337 
-348 ELIGDKVHVKEIVNN
+348 IGDKKIEFETDIAEDIPEYLYGDHAN
-363 ILTNAIKYTEQGEI
+363 IKKILINLLTNAVKYTNEGYIKLKITCVRKENI
-377 NLSVKCV
+377 CRLFISVK
-384 NDYNKRLS
+384 
-392 NLIITCQDT
+392 DT
-401 GRGIKK
+401 GRGIKP
-407 EYISKLFTK
+407 EQVNRLFTK
-416 FERLEEDKNTTVEG
+416 FERLEEDKNTTIEG

-698 RKLEKYKEE
+698 IKLEKYKEE

-755 SILKEEVDRIV
+755 SILKEEVDRII
-766 KIIKEYQATI
+766 KIIKEYK

>member
-1 MVISNLTWV
+1 MDGAISFTVCSLFFSVLLTLVYFSKKRLSTLENKLYAVLIITNLIGIIIHILCGVVTPMINGDIQS
-10 IIFSFMYI
+10 IIFS
-18 VALSFLYFSKTR
+18 K
-30 LDNGENKIYKYILIT
+30 
-45 NLVGLV
+45 
-51 LQISCDFVSYKYDVI
+51 
-66 PTIISDFVLRLY
+66 LY
-78 LVYFIIFISLLIFY
+78 LGYLLTWIMIFTIYIFVISRKNKFENTLKKYYIRLFTCISIIYFICCIILVFLP
-92 LIEISFKHKKIAN
+92 IEIFNESG
-105 IITLIGDTLITIV
+105 II
-118 VFMLPYNLH
+118 
-127 RDVVQKIYYTYGPAV
+127 YTYGMAV
-142 QVVFFLS
+142 NFLYVVSGLCMMVMIICMLLNFKNIRNKKYLP
-149 AILSL
+149 
-154 VIFAILIAKR
+154 IFAYMAISSAVVLIQ
-164 KSVGLNKKVLP
+164 S
-175 IWLYLLFGLG
+175 IH
-185 VMVIQM
+185 
-191 KYPELV
+191 PELLLM
-197 ITTTMESLICFL
+197 TAMETFVTFL

-214 ENPDLKMITKLEL
+214 ENPDIKMMNQLEL
-227 AKDQAEKANRA
+227 AKDTAEKANRA

-248 EIRTPLNAIVGL
+248 EIRTPLNAIMGF
-260 SEDNLSYESKC
+260 SECIKTAETLDEAK
-271 PPEVIENSHDIVNAS
+271 EDAGDVISAGN
-286 QTLLEIVGNILDI
+286 TLLEIVNGILDI
-299 NKIESEKL
+299 SKIEAGKL
-307 EIVEH
+307 ELIESDYNVRKILEEVERL
-312 AYDFKESITSMC
+312 IQ
-324 KVTTTRIGEKDIK
+324 VR
-337 FNLNISDDLPY
+337 
-348 ELIGDKVHVKEIVNN
+348 IGDKKIEFETDIAEDIPEYLYGDHAN
-363 ILTNAIKYTEQGEI
+363 IKKILINLLTNAVKYTNEGYIKLKITCVRKENI
-377 NLSVKCV
+377 CRLFISVK
-384 NDYNKRLS
+384 
-392 NLIITCQDT
+392 DT
-401 GRGIKK
+401 GRGIKP
-407 EYISKLFTK
+407 EQVNRLFTK

-478 QDIKAELDLS
+478 QDIKVELDLS

-656 KKDIEYLKKNRIDVE
+656 RKDIEYLKKNRIDVE

-755 SILKEEVDRIV
+755 SILKEEVDRII

>member
-1 MVISNLTWV
+1 MMTNMYFQICSFFYMLMIVILFFSKKRIRNEETENFAILS
-10 IIFSFMYI
+10 IINMIGILLDIIIVYLSYVTPGHTILYILNKFYLLYI
-18 VALSFLYFSKTR
+18 VLWTAIFY
-30 LDNGENKIYKYILIT
+30 IYIVLITVKKEYKKKMYMLTILLTTVTTILI
-45 NLVGLV
+45 
-51 LQISCDFVSYKYDVI
+51 
-66 PTIISDFVLRLY
+66 FVLPIYLY
-78 LVYFIIFISLLIFY
+78 NKDNV
-92 LIEISFKHKKIAN
+92 
-105 IITLIGDTLITIV
+105 
-118 VFMLPYNLH
+118 M
-127 RDVVQKIYYTYGPAV
+127 YTYGMSVTNVYVTELFFVIMIICTVAV
-142 QVVFFLS
+142 N
-149 AILSL
+149 IKN
-154 VIFAILIAKR
+154 IFTKKYIPLI
-164 KSVGLNKKVLP
+164 
-175 IWLYLLFGLG
+175 
-185 VMVIQM
+185 
-191 KYPELV
+191 
-197 ITTTMESLICFL
+197 SLIILCIIALIVRAINPGLLLTTSIMTFINIL
-209 MYFTI
+209 MYHTI
-214 ENPDLKMITKLEL
+214 ENPDIKMMNQLEL
-227 AKDQAEKANRA
+227 AKDTAEKANRA

-248 EIRTPLNAIVGL
+248 EIRTPLNAIMGF
-260 SEDNLSYESKC
+260 SECIKTAETLDEAK
-271 PPEVIENSHDIVNAS
+271 EDAGDVISAGN
-286 QTLLEIVGNILDI
+286 TLLEIVNGILDI
-299 NKIESEKL
+299 SKIEAGKL
-307 EIVEH
+307 ELIESDYNVRKILEEVERL
-312 AYDFKESITSMC
+312 IQ
-324 KVTTTRIGEKDIK
+324 VR
-337 FNLNISDDLPY
+337 
-348 ELIGDKVHVKEIVNN
+348 IGDKKIEFETDIAEDIPEYLYGDHAN
-363 ILTNAIKYTEQGEI
+363 IKKILINLLTNAVKYTNEGYIKLKITCVRKENI
-377 NLSVKCV
+377 CRLFISVK
-384 NDYNKRLS
+384 
-392 NLIITCQDT
+392 DT
-401 GRGIKK
+401 GRGIKP
-407 EYISKLFTK
+407 EQVNRLFTK

-755 SILKEEVDRIV
+755 SILKEEVDRII
-766 KIIKEYQATI
+766 KIIKEYK

>member
-1 MVISNLTWV
+1 MDGAISFTVCSLFFSVLLTLVYFSKKRLSTLENKLYAVLIITNLIGIIIHILCGVVTPMINGDIQS
-10 IIFSFMYI
+10 IIFS
-18 VALSFLYFSKTR
+18 K
-30 LDNGENKIYKYILIT
+30 
-45 NLVGLV
+45 
-51 LQISCDFVSYKYDVI
+51 
-66 PTIISDFVLRLY
+66 LY
-78 LVYFIIFISLLIFY
+78 LGYLLTWIMIFTIYIFVISRKNKFENTLKKYYIRLFTCISIIYFICCIILVFLP
-92 LIEISFKHKKIAN
+92 IEIFNESG
-105 IITLIGDTLITIV
+105 II
-118 VFMLPYNLH
+118 
-127 RDVVQKIYYTYGPAV
+127 YTYGMAV
-142 QVVFFLS
+142 NFLYVVSGLCMMVMIICMLLNFKNIRNKKYLP
-149 AILSL
+149 
-154 VIFAILIAKR
+154 IFAYMAISSAVVLIQ
-164 KSVGLNKKVLP
+164 S
-175 IWLYLLFGLG
+175 IH
-185 VMVIQM
+185 
-191 KYPELV
+191 PELLLM
-197 ITTTMESLICFL
+197 TAMETFVTFL

-214 ENPDLKMITKLEL
+214 ENPDIKMMNQLEL
-227 AKDQAEKANRA
+227 AKDTAEKANRA

-248 EIRTPLNAIVGL
+248 EIRTPLNAIMGF
-260 SEDNLSYESKC
+260 SECIKTAETLDEAK
-271 PPEVIENSHDIVNAS
+271 EDAGDVISAGN
-286 QTLLEIVGNILDI
+286 TLLEIVNGILDI
-299 NKIESEKL
+299 SKIEAGKL
-307 EIVEH
+307 ELIESDYNVRKILEEVERL
-312 AYDFKESITSMC
+312 IQ
-324 KVTTTRIGEKDIK
+324 VR
-337 FNLNISDDLPY
+337 
-348 ELIGDKVHVKEIVNN
+348 IGDKKIEFETDIAEDIPEYLYGDHAN
-363 ILTNAIKYTEQGEI
+363 IKKILINLLTNAVKYTNERYIKLKITCVRKENI
-377 NLSVKCV
+377 CRLFISVK
-384 NDYNKRLS
+384 
-392 NLIITCQDT
+392 DT
-401 GRGIKK
+401 GRGIKP
-407 EYISKLFTK
+407 EQVNRLFTK

-571 NAVSGM
+571 NAISGM

>member
-1 MVISNLTWV
+1 MMTNMYFQVCSFFYMLMIVILFFSKKRIKNEETENFAILSIV
-10 IIFSFMYI
+10 NMIGILLDIIIVYLSYVTPGHTILYILNKFYLLYI
-18 VALSFLYFSKTR
+18 VLWTAIFY
-30 LDNGENKIYKYILIT
+30 IYIVLITVKKEYKKKMYMLTILLTTVTTILI
-45 NLVGLV
+45 
-51 LQISCDFVSYKYDVI
+51 
-66 PTIISDFVLRLY
+66 FVLPIYLY
-78 LVYFIIFISLLIFY
+78 NKDNV
-92 LIEISFKHKKIAN
+92 
-105 IITLIGDTLITIV
+105 
-118 VFMLPYNLH
+118 M
-127 RDVVQKIYYTYGPAV
+127 YTYGMSVTNVYVTELFFVIMIICTVAV
-142 QVVFFLS
+142 N
-149 AILSL
+149 IKN
-154 VIFAILIAKR
+154 IFTKKYIPLI
-164 KSVGLNKKVLP
+164 
-175 IWLYLLFGLG
+175 
-185 VMVIQM
+185 
-191 KYPELV
+191 
-197 ITTTMESLICFL
+197 SLIILCIIALIVRAINPGLLLTTSIMTFINIL
-209 MYFTI
+209 MYHTI
-214 ENPDLKMITKLEL
+214 ENPDIKMMNQLEL
-227 AKDQAEKANRA
+227 AKDTAEKANRA

-248 EIRTPLNAIVGL
+248 EIRTPLNAIMGF
-260 SEDNLSYESKC
+260 SECIKTAETLDEAK
-271 PPEVIENSHDIVNAS
+271 EDAGDVISAGN
-286 QTLLEIVGNILDI
+286 TLLEIVNGILDI
-299 NKIESEKL
+299 SKIEAGKL
-307 EIVEH
+307 ELIESDYNVRKILEEVERL
-312 AYDFKESITSMC
+312 IQ
-324 KVTTTRIGEKDIK
+324 VR
-337 FNLNISDDLPY
+337 
-348 ELIGDKVHVKEIVNN
+348 IGDKKIEFETDIAEDIPEYLYGDHAN
-363 ILTNAIKYTEQGEI
+363 IKKILINLLTNAVKYTNEGYIKLKITCVRKENI
-377 NLSVKCV
+377 CRLFISVK
-384 NDYNKRLS
+384 
-392 NLIITCQDT
+392 DT
-401 GRGIKK
+401 GRGIKP
-407 EYISKLFTK
+407 EQVNRLFTK

-592 PIDKNELFK
+592 PIDKNKLFK

-732 AEIAYNQEMKSK
+732 AKIAYNQEMKSK

-755 SILKEEVDRIV
+755 SILKEEVDRII

>member
-1 MVISNLTWV
+1 MDGAISFTVCSLFFSVLLTLVYFSKKRLSTLENKLYAVLIITNLIGIIIHILCGVVTPMINGDIQS
-10 IIFSFMYI
+10 IIFS
-18 VALSFLYFSKTR
+18 K
-30 LDNGENKIYKYILIT
+30 
-45 NLVGLV
+45 
-51 LQISCDFVSYKYDVI
+51 
-66 PTIISDFVLRLY
+66 LY
-78 LVYFIIFISLLIFY
+78 LGYLLTWIMIFTIYIFVISRKNKFENTLKKYYIRLFTCISIIYFICCIILVFLP
-92 LIEISFKHKKIAN
+92 IEIFNESG
-105 IITLIGDTLITIV
+105 II
-118 VFMLPYNLH
+118 
-127 RDVVQKIYYTYGPAV
+127 YTYGMAV
-142 QVVFFLS
+142 NFLYVVSGLCMMVMIICMLLNFKNIRNKKYLP
-149 AILSL
+149 
-154 VIFAILIAKR
+154 IFAYMAISSAVVLIQ
-164 KSVGLNKKVLP
+164 S
-175 IWLYLLFGLG
+175 IH
-185 VMVIQM
+185 
-191 KYPELV
+191 PELLLM
-197 ITTTMESLICFL
+197 TAMETFVTFL

-214 ENPDLKMITKLEL
+214 ENPDIKMMNQLEL
-227 AKDQAEKANRA
+227 AKDTAEKANRA

-248 EIRTPLNAIVGL
+248 EIRTPLNAIMGF
-260 SEDNLSYESKC
+260 SECIKTAETLDEAK
-271 PPEVIENSHDIVNAS
+271 EDADDVISAGN
-286 QTLLEIVGNILDI
+286 TLLEIVNGILDI
-299 NKIESEKL
+299 SKIEAGKL
-307 EIVEH
+307 ELIESDYNVRKILEEVERL
-312 AYDFKESITSMC
+312 IQ
-324 KVTTTRIGEKDIK
+324 VR
-337 FNLNISDDLPY
+337 
-348 ELIGDKVHVKEIVNN
+348 IGDKKIEFETDIAEDIPEYLYGDHAN
-363 ILTNAIKYTEQGEI
+363 IKKILINLLTNAVKYTNEGYIKLKITCVRKENI
-377 NLSVKCV
+377 CRLFISVK
-384 NDYNKRLS
+384 
-392 NLIITCQDT
+392 DT
-401 GRGIKK
+401 GRGIKP
-407 EYISKLFTK
+407 EQVNRLFTK
-416 FERLEEDKNTTVEG
+416 FERLEEDKNTTIEG

-444 MNGNVT
+444 MNGNIT

-519 ESGMECLEKVKKGD
+519 QSGMECLEKVKKGD

-692 NIEERM
+692 NIEDRM
-698 RKLEKYKEE
+698 KKLEKYKEE

-755 SILKEEVDRIV
+755 SILKEEVDRII
-766 KIIKEYQATI
+766 KIIKEYK

>member
-1 MVISNLTWV
+1 MMTNMYFQVCSFFYMLMIVILFFSKKRIKNEETENFAILSIV
-10 IIFSFMYI
+10 NMIGILLDIIIVYLSYVTPGHTILYILNKFYLLYI
-18 VALSFLYFSKTR
+18 VLWTAIFY
-30 LDNGENKIYKYILIT
+30 IYIVLITVKKEYKKKMYMLTILLTTVTTILI
-45 NLVGLV
+45 
-51 LQISCDFVSYKYDVI
+51 
-66 PTIISDFVLRLY
+66 FVLPIYLY
-78 LVYFIIFISLLIFY
+78 NKDNV
-92 LIEISFKHKKIAN
+92 
-105 IITLIGDTLITIV
+105 
-118 VFMLPYNLH
+118 M
-127 RDVVQKIYYTYGPAV
+127 YTYGMSVTNVYVTELFFVIMIICTVAV
-142 QVVFFLS
+142 N
-149 AILSL
+149 IKN
-154 VIFAILIAKR
+154 IFTKKYIPLI
-164 KSVGLNKKVLP
+164 
-175 IWLYLLFGLG
+175 
-185 VMVIQM
+185 
-191 KYPELV
+191 
-197 ITTTMESLICFL
+197 SLIILCIIALIVRAINPGLLLTTSIMTFINIL
-209 MYFTI
+209 MYHTI
-214 ENPDLKMITKLEL
+214 ENPDIKMMNQLEL
-227 AKDQAEKANRA
+227 AKDTAEKANRA

-248 EIRTPLNAIVGL
+248 EIRTPLNAIMGF
-260 SEDNLSYESKC
+260 SECIKTAETLDEAK
-271 PPEVIENSHDIVNAS
+271 EDADDVISAGN
-286 QTLLEIVGNILDI
+286 TLLEIVNGILDI
-299 NKIESEKL
+299 SKIEAGKL
-307 EIVEH
+307 ELIESDYNVRKILEEVERL
-312 AYDFKESITSMC
+312 IQ
-324 KVTTTRIGEKDIK
+324 VR
-337 FNLNISDDLPY
+337 
-348 ELIGDKVHVKEIVNN
+348 IGDKKIEFETDIAEDIPEYLYGDHAN
-363 ILTNAIKYTEQGEI
+363 IKKILINLLTNAVKYTNEGYIKLKITCVRKENI
-377 NLSVKCV
+377 CRLFISVK
-384 NDYNKRLS
+384 
-392 NLIITCQDT
+392 DT
-401 GRGIKK
+401 GRGIKP
-407 EYISKLFTK
+407 EQVNRLFTK
-416 FERLEEDKNTTVEG
+416 FERLEEDKNTTIEG

-468 TSLNTKEEEK
+468 TSLNTKEEEN

-519 ESGMECLEKVKKGD
+519 QSGMECLEKVKKGD

-692 NIEERM
+692 NIEDRM
-698 RKLEKYKEE
+698 KKLEKYKEE

>member
-1 MVISNLTWV
+1 MMTNMYFQICSFFYMLMIVILFFSKKRIRNEETENFAILSIV
-10 IIFSFMYI
+10 NMIGILLDIIIVYLSYVTPGHTILYILNKFYLLYI
-18 VALSFLYFSKTR
+18 VLWTAIFY
-30 LDNGENKIYKYILIT
+30 IYIVLITVKKEYKKKMYMLTILLTTVTTILI
-45 NLVGLV
+45 
-51 LQISCDFVSYKYDVI
+51 
-66 PTIISDFVLRLY
+66 FVLPIYLY
-78 LVYFIIFISLLIFY
+78 NKDNV
-92 LIEISFKHKKIAN
+92 
-105 IITLIGDTLITIV
+105 
-118 VFMLPYNLH
+118 M
-127 RDVVQKIYYTYGPAV
+127 YTYGMSVTNVYVTELFFVIMIICTVAV
-142 QVVFFLS
+142 N
-149 AILSL
+149 IKN
-154 VIFAILIAKR
+154 IFTKKYIPLI
-164 KSVGLNKKVLP
+164 
-175 IWLYLLFGLG
+175 
-185 VMVIQM
+185 
-191 KYPELV
+191 
-197 ITTTMESLICFL
+197 SLIILCIIALIVRAINPGLLLTTSIMTFINIL
-209 MYFTI
+209 MYHTI
-214 ENPDLKMITKLEL
+214 ENPDIKMMNQLEL
-227 AKDQAEKANRA
+227 AKDKAEKANRA

-248 EIRTPLNAIVGL
+248 EIRTPLNAIMGF
-260 SEDNLSYESKC
+260 SECIKTAETLDEAK
-271 PPEVIENSHDIVNAS
+271 EDADDVISAGN
-286 QTLLEIVGNILDI
+286 TLLEIVNGILDI
-299 NKIESEKL
+299 SKIEAGKL
-307 EIVEH
+307 ELIESDYNVRKILEEVERL
-312 AYDFKESITSMC
+312 IQ
-324 KVTTTRIGEKDIK
+324 VR
-337 FNLNISDDLPY
+337 
-348 ELIGDKVHVKEIVNN
+348 IGDKKIEFETDIAEDIPEYLYGDHAN
-363 ILTNAIKYTEQGEI
+363 IKKILINLLTNAVKYTNEGYIKLKITCVRKENI
-377 NLSVKCV
+377 CRLFISVK
-384 NDYNKRLS
+384 
-392 NLIITCQDT
+392 DT
-401 GRGIKK
+401 GRGIKP
-407 EYISKLFTK
+407 EQVNRLFTK
-416 FERLEEDKNTTVEG
+416 FERLEEDKNTTIEG

-444 MNGNVT
+444 MNGNIT

-755 SILKEEVDRIV
+755 SILKEEVDRII

>member
-1 MVISNLTWV
+1 MGSGIYFPTCAILFSVLTLILFFGKKHISTV
-10 IIFSFMYI
+10 E
-18 VALSFLYFSKTR
+18 T
-30 LDNGENKIYKYILIT
+30 KIY
-45 NLVGLV
+45 G
-51 LQISCDFVSYKYDVI
+51 F
-66 PTIISDFVLRLY
+66 
-78 LVYFIIFISLLIFY
+78 LLIFNFIGLIVELLCTYAAMISKNHEILSDLILKSY
-92 LIEISFKHKKIAN
+92 LFYNILWVLVLTIYVLYISLKRETMKKLKKVILYSSFILMILVIVLLFILPIDLVIKNNFRIRYTQGPSVELCYALCAIF
-105 IITLIGDTLITIV
+105 IIGMFITI
-118 VFMLPYNLH
+118 FTNL
-127 RDVVQKIYYTYGPAV
+127 KNFT
-142 QVVFFLS
+142 S
-149 AILSL
+149 
-154 VIFAILIAKR
+154 
-164 KSVGLNKKVLP
+164 NKKCIPVIVFLTVG
-175 IWLYLLFGLG
+175 IIGMF
-185 VMVIQM
+185 IQM
-191 KYPELV
+191 IYPG
-197 ITTTMESLICFL
+197 MLIMTYIETFVL
-209 MYFTI
+209 SIMYHTI
-214 ENPDLKMITKLEL
+214 ENPDIKMMNQLEL
-227 AKDQAEKANRA
+227 AKDTAEKANRA

-248 EIRTPLNAIVGL
+248 EIRTPLNAIMGF
-260 SEDNLSYESKC
+260 SECIKTAETLDEAKEDASD
-271 PPEVIENSHDIVNAS
+271 VISAGN
-286 QTLLEIVGNILDI
+286 TLLEIVNGILDI
-299 NKIESEKL
+299 SKIEAGKL
-307 EIVEH
+307 ELIESDYNVRKILEEVERL
-312 AYDFKESITSMC
+312 IQ
-324 KVTTTRIGEKDIK
+324 VR
-337 FNLNISDDLPY
+337 
-348 ELIGDKVHVKEIVNN
+348 IGDKKIEFETDIAEDIPEYLYGDHAN
-363 ILTNAIKYTEQGEI
+363 IKKILINLLTNAVKYTNEGYIKLKITCVRKENI
-377 NLSVKCV
+377 CRLFISVK
-384 NDYNKRLS
+384 
-392 NLIITCQDT
+392 DT
-401 GRGIKK
+401 GRGIKP
-407 EYISKLFTK
+407 EQVNRLFTK

-478 QDIKAELDLS
+478 QDIKVELDLS

-755 SILKEEVDRIV
+755 SILKEEVDRII
-766 KIIKEYQATI
+766 KIIKEYK

>member
-1 MVISNLTWV
+1 MMTNMYFQICSFFYMLMIVILFFSKRRIRNEETENFAILSIV
-10 IIFSFMYI
+10 NMIGILLDIIIVYLSYVTPGHTILYILNKFYLLYI
-18 VALSFLYFSKTR
+18 VLWTAIFY
-30 LDNGENKIYKYILIT
+30 IYIVLITVKKEYKKKMYMLTVLLTTVTTILI
-45 NLVGLV
+45 
-51 LQISCDFVSYKYDVI
+51 
-66 PTIISDFVLRLY
+66 FVLPIYLY
-78 LVYFIIFISLLIFY
+78 NKDNV
-92 LIEISFKHKKIAN
+92 
-105 IITLIGDTLITIV
+105 
-118 VFMLPYNLH
+118 M
-127 RDVVQKIYYTYGPAV
+127 YTYGMSVTNVYVTELFFVIMIICTVAV
-142 QVVFFLS
+142 N
-149 AILSL
+149 IKN
-154 VIFAILIAKR
+154 IFTKKYIPLI
-164 KSVGLNKKVLP
+164 
-175 IWLYLLFGLG
+175 
-185 VMVIQM
+185 
-191 KYPELV
+191 
-197 ITTTMESLICFL
+197 SLIILCIIALIVRAINPGLLLTTSIMTFINIL
-209 MYFTI
+209 MYHTI
-214 ENPDLKMITKLEL
+214 ENPDIKMMNQLEL
-227 AKDQAEKANRA
+227 AKDTAEKANRA

-248 EIRTPLNAIVGL
+248 EIRTPLNAIMGF
-260 SEDNLSYESKC
+260 SECIKTAETLDEAK
-271 PPEVIENSHDIVNAS
+271 EDAGDVISAGN
-286 QTLLEIVGNILDI
+286 TLLEIVNGILDI
-299 NKIESEKL
+299 SKIEAGKL
-307 EIVEH
+307 ELIESDYNVRKILEEVERL
-312 AYDFKESITSMC
+312 IQ
-324 KVTTTRIGEKDIK
+324 VR
-337 FNLNISDDLPY
+337 
-348 ELIGDKVHVKEIVNN
+348 IGDKKIEFETDIAEDIPEYLYGDHAN
-363 ILTNAIKYTEQGEI
+363 IKKILINLLTNAVKYTNEGYIKLKITCVRKENI
-377 NLSVKCV
+377 CRLFISVK
-384 NDYNKRLS
+384 
-392 NLIITCQDT
+392 DT
-401 GRGIKK
+401 GRGIKP
-407 EYISKLFTK
+407 EQVNRLFTK

-732 AEIAYNQEMKSK
+732 AEIAYNQEIKSK

-755 SILKEEVDRIV
+755 SILKEEVDRII
-766 KIIKEYQATI
+766 KIIKEYK

>member
-1 MVISNLTWV
+1 MGSGIYFPTCAVLFSVLTLILFFGKKHISTV
-10 IIFSFMYI
+10 E
-18 VALSFLYFSKTR
+18 T
-30 LDNGENKIYKYILIT
+30 KIY
-45 NLVGLV
+45 G
-51 LQISCDFVSYKYDVI
+51 F
-66 PTIISDFVLRLY
+66 
-78 LVYFIIFISLLIFY
+78 LLIFNFIGLIVELLCTYAAMISKNHEILGDLILKSY
-92 LIEISFKHKKIAN
+92 LFYNILWVLVLTIYVLYISLKRETMKKLKKVILYSSFILMILVIVLLFILPIDLVIKNNFRIRYTQGPSVDLCYVLCAIF
-105 IITLIGDTLITIV
+105 IIGMFITI
-118 VFMLPYNLH
+118 FTNL
-127 RDVVQKIYYTYGPAV
+127 KNFT
-142 QVVFFLS
+142 S
-149 AILSL
+149 
-154 VIFAILIAKR
+154 
-164 KSVGLNKKVLP
+164 NKKCIPVIVFLTVG
-175 IWLYLLFGLG
+175 IIGMF
-185 VMVIQM
+185 IQM
-191 KYPELV
+191 IYPG
-197 ITTTMESLICFL
+197 MLIMTYIETFVL
-209 MYFTI
+209 SIMYHTI
-214 ENPDLKMITKLEL
+214 ENPDIKMMNQLEL
-227 AKDQAEKANRA
+227 AKDTAEKANRA

-248 EIRTPLNAIVGL
+248 EIRTPLNAIMGF
-260 SEDNLSYESKC
+260 SECIKTAETLDEAK
-271 PPEVIENSHDIVNAS
+271 EDAGDVISAGN
-286 QTLLEIVGNILDI
+286 TLLEIVNGILDI
-299 NKIESEKL
+299 SKIEAGKL
-307 EIVEH
+307 ELIESDYNVRKILEEVE
-312 AYDFKESITSMC
+312 
-324 KVTTTRIGEKDIK
+324 R
-337 FNLNISDDLPY
+337 
-348 ELIGDKVHVKEIVNN
+348 LIQVRKGDKKIEFETDIAEDIPEYLYGDHAN
-363 ILTNAIKYTEQGEI
+363 IKKILINLLTNAVKYTNEGYIKLKITCVRKENI
-377 NLSVKCV
+377 CRLFISVK
-384 NDYNKRLS
+384 
-392 NLIITCQDT
+392 DT
-401 GRGIKK
+401 GRGIKP
-407 EYISKLFTK
+407 EQVNRLFTK

>member
-1 MVISNLTWV
+1 MINGDIQS
-10 IIFSFMYI
+10 IIFS
-18 VALSFLYFSKTR
+18 K
-30 LDNGENKIYKYILIT
+30 
-45 NLVGLV
+45 
-51 LQISCDFVSYKYDVI
+51 
-66 PTIISDFVLRLY
+66 LY
-78 LVYFIIFISLLIFY
+78 LGYLLTWIMIFTIYIFVISRKNKFENTLKKYYIRLFTCISIIYFICCIILVFLP
-92 LIEISFKHKKIAN
+92 IEIFNESG
-105 IITLIGDTLITIV
+105 II
-118 VFMLPYNLH
+118 
-127 RDVVQKIYYTYGPAV
+127 YTYGMAV
-142 QVVFFLS
+142 NFLYVVSGLCMMVMIICMLLNFKNIRNKKYLP
-149 AILSL
+149 
-154 VIFAILIAKR
+154 IFAYMAISSAVVLIQ
-164 KSVGLNKKVLP
+164 S
-175 IWLYLLFGLG
+175 IH
-185 VMVIQM
+185 
-191 KYPELV
+191 PELLLM
-197 ITTTMESLICFL
+197 TAMETFVTFL

-214 ENPDLKMITKLEL
+214 ENPDIKMMNQLEL
-227 AKDQAEKANRA
+227 AKDTAEKANRA

-248 EIRTPLNAIVGL
+248 EIRTPLNAIMGF
-260 SEDNLSYESKC
+260 SECIKTAETLDEAK
-271 PPEVIENSHDIVNAS
+271 EDADDVISAGN
-286 QTLLEIVGNILDI
+286 TLLEIVNGILDI
-299 NKIESEKL
+299 SKIEAGKL
-307 EIVEH
+307 ELIESDYNVRKILEEVERL
-312 AYDFKESITSMC
+312 IQ
-324 KVTTTRIGEKDIK
+324 VR
-337 FNLNISDDLPY
+337 
-348 ELIGDKVHVKEIVNN
+348 IGDKKIEFETDIAEDIPEYLYGDHAN
-363 ILTNAIKYTEQGEI
+363 IKKILINLLTNAVKYTNEGYIKLKITCVRKENI
-377 NLSVKCV
+377 CRLFISVK
-384 NDYNKRLS
+384 
-392 NLIITCQDT
+392 DT
-401 GRGIKK
+401 GRGIKP
-407 EYISKLFTK
+407 EQVNRLFTK

-478 QDIKAELDLS
+478 QDIKVELDLS

-755 SILKEEVDRIV
+755 SILKEEVDRII
-766 KIIKEYQATI
+766 KIIKEYK

>member
-1 MVISNLTWV
+1 MGSGIYFPTCAILFSVLTLILFFGKKHISTV
-10 IIFSFMYI
+10 E
-18 VALSFLYFSKTR
+18 T
-30 LDNGENKIYKYILIT
+30 KIY
-45 NLVGLV
+45 G
-51 LQISCDFVSYKYDVI
+51 F
-66 PTIISDFVLRLY
+66 
-78 LVYFIIFISLLIFY
+78 LLIFNFIGLIVELLCTYAAMISKNHEILSDLILKSY
-92 LIEISFKHKKIAN
+92 LFYNILWVLVLTIYVLYISLKRETMKKLKKVILYSSFILMILVIVLLFILPIDLVIKNNFRIRYTQGPSVDLCYVLCAIF
-105 IITLIGDTLITIV
+105 IIGMFITI
-118 VFMLPYNLH
+118 FTNL
-127 RDVVQKIYYTYGPAV
+127 KNFT
-142 QVVFFLS
+142 S
-149 AILSL
+149 
-154 VIFAILIAKR
+154 
-164 KSVGLNKKVLP
+164 NKKCIPVIVFLTVG
-175 IWLYLLFGLG
+175 IIGMF
-185 VMVIQM
+185 IQM
-191 KYPELV
+191 IYPG
-197 ITTTMESLICFL
+197 MLIMTYIETFVL
-209 MYFTI
+209 SIMYHTI
-214 ENPDLKMITKLEL
+214 ENPDIKMMNQLEL
-227 AKDQAEKANRA
+227 AKDTAEKANRA

-248 EIRTPLNAIVGL
+248 EIRTPLNAIMGF
-260 SEDNLSYESKC
+260 SECIKTAETLDEAK
-271 PPEVIENSHDIVNAS
+271 EDADDVISAGN
-286 QTLLEIVGNILDI
+286 TLLEIVNGILDI
-299 NKIESEKL
+299 SKIEAGKL
-307 EIVEH
+307 ELIESDYNVRKILEEVERL
-312 AYDFKESITSMC
+312 IQ
-324 KVTTTRIGEKDIK
+324 VR
-337 FNLNISDDLPY
+337 
-348 ELIGDKVHVKEIVNN
+348 IGDKKIEFETDIAEDIPEYLYGDHAN
-363 ILTNAIKYTEQGEI
+363 IKKILINLLTNAVKYTNEGYIKLKITCVRKENI
-377 NLSVKCV
+377 CRLFISVK
-384 NDYNKRLS
+384 
-392 NLIITCQDT
+392 DT
-401 GRGIKK
+401 GRGIKP
-407 EYISKLFTK
+407 EQVNRLFTK
-416 FERLEEDKNTTVEG
+416 FERLEEDKNTTIEG

-444 MNGNVT
+444 MNGNIT

>member
-1 MVISNLTWV
+1 MMTNMYFQICSFFYMLMIVILFFSKKRIRNEETENFAILSIV
-10 IIFSFMYI
+10 NMIGILLDIIIVYLSYVTPGHTILYILNKFYLLYI
-18 VALSFLYFSKTR
+18 VLWTAIFY
-30 LDNGENKIYKYILIT
+30 IYIVLITVKKEYKKKMYMLTILLTTVTTILI
-45 NLVGLV
+45 
-51 LQISCDFVSYKYDVI
+51 
-66 PTIISDFVLRLY
+66 FVLPIYLY
-78 LVYFIIFISLLIFY
+78 NKDNV
-92 LIEISFKHKKIAN
+92 
-105 IITLIGDTLITIV
+105 
-118 VFMLPYNLH
+118 M
-127 RDVVQKIYYTYGPAV
+127 YTYGMSVTNVYVTELFFVIMIICTVAV
-142 QVVFFLS
+142 N
-149 AILSL
+149 IKN
-154 VIFAILIAKR
+154 IFTKKYIPLI
-164 KSVGLNKKVLP
+164 
-175 IWLYLLFGLG
+175 
-185 VMVIQM
+185 
-191 KYPELV
+191 
-197 ITTTMESLICFL
+197 SLIILCIIALIVRAINPGLLLTTSIMTFINIL
-209 MYFTI
+209 MYHTI
-214 ENPDLKMITKLEL
+214 ENPDIKMMNQLEL
-227 AKDQAEKANRA
+227 AKDTAEKANRA

-248 EIRTPLNAIVGL
+248 EIRTPLNAIMGF
-260 SEDNLSYESKC
+260 SECIKTAETLDEAK
-271 PPEVIENSHDIVNAS
+271 EDAGDVISAGN
-286 QTLLEIVGNILDI
+286 TLLEIVNGILDI
-299 NKIESEKL
+299 SKIEAGKL
-307 EIVEH
+307 ELIESDYNVRKILEEVERL
-312 AYDFKESITSMC
+312 IQ
-324 KVTTTRIGEKDIK
+324 VR
-337 FNLNISDDLPY
+337 
-348 ELIGDKVHVKEIVNN
+348 IGDKKIEFETDIAEDIPEYLYGDHAN
-363 ILTNAIKYTEQGEI
+363 IKKILINLLTNAVKYTNEGYIKLKITCVRKENI
-377 NLSVKCV
+377 CRLFISVK
-384 NDYNKRLS
+384 
-392 NLIITCQDT
+392 DT
-401 GRGIKK
+401 GRGIKP
-407 EYISKLFTK
+407 EQVNRLFTK
-416 FERLEEDKNTTVEG
+416 FERLEEDKNTTIEG

-755 SILKEEVDRIV
+755 SILKEEVDRII

>member
-1 MVISNLTWV
+1 MGSGIYFPTCAVLFSVLTLILFFGKKHISTV
-10 IIFSFMYI
+10 E
-18 VALSFLYFSKTR
+18 T
-30 LDNGENKIYKYILIT
+30 KIY
-45 NLVGLV
+45 G
-51 LQISCDFVSYKYDVI
+51 F
-66 PTIISDFVLRLY
+66 
-78 LVYFIIFISLLIFY
+78 LLIFNFIGLIVELLCTYAAMISKNHEILSDLILKSY
-92 LIEISFKHKKIAN
+92 LFYNILWVLVLTIYVLYISLKRETMKKLKKVILYSSFILMILVIVLLFILPIDLVIKNNFRIRYTQGPSVDLCYVLCAIF
-105 IITLIGDTLITIV
+105 IIGMFITI
-118 VFMLPYNLH
+118 FANL
-127 RDVVQKIYYTYGPAV
+127 KNFT
-142 QVVFFLS
+142 S
-149 AILSL
+149 
-154 VIFAILIAKR
+154 
-164 KSVGLNKKVLP
+164 NKKCIPVIVFLTVG
-175 IWLYLLFGLG
+175 IIGMF
-185 VMVIQM
+185 IQM
-191 KYPELV
+191 IYPG
-197 ITTTMESLICFL
+197 MLIMTYIETFVL
-209 MYFTI
+209 SIMYHTI
-214 ENPDLKMITKLEL
+214 ENPDIKMMNQLEL
-227 AKDQAEKANRA
+227 AKDTAEKANRA

-248 EIRTPLNAIVGL
+248 EIRTPLNAIMGF
-260 SEDNLSYESKC
+260 SECIKTAETLDEAK
-271 PPEVIENSHDIVNAS
+271 EDAGDVISAGN
-286 QTLLEIVGNILDI
+286 TLLEIVNGILDI
-299 NKIESEKL
+299 SKIEAGKL
-307 EIVEH
+307 ELIESDYNVRKILEEVERL
-312 AYDFKESITSMC
+312 IQ
-324 KVTTTRIGEKDIK
+324 VR
-337 FNLNISDDLPY
+337 
-348 ELIGDKVHVKEIVNN
+348 IGDKKIEFETDIAEDIPEYLYGDHAN
-363 ILTNAIKYTEQGEI
+363 IKKILINLLTNAVKYTNEGYIKLKITCVRKENI
-377 NLSVKCV
+377 CRLFISVK
-384 NDYNKRLS
+384 
-392 NLIITCQDT
+392 DT
-401 GRGIKK
+401 GRGIKP
-407 EYISKLFTK
+407 EQVNRLFTK
-416 FERLEEDKNTTVEG
+416 FERLEEDKNTTIEG

-444 MNGNVT
+444 MNGNIT

-519 ESGMECLEKVKKGD
+519 ESGIECLEKVKKGD

-671 KGIELLGDI
+671 KGIELLGDM

-755 SILKEEVDRIV
+755 SILKEEVDRII